1 MEIYE
6 SGKKDKS
13 EIIEELRKRGRT
25 FKNTTIGHYLSIIK
39 SSRQMDSN
47 DSSSSTDIV
56 SHNSINDNDRHVQEQ
71 DSKVALET
79 QEEPTPQIQTETGNE
94 NIQGLAETTEKQV
107 ELPKETF
114 RSPVQSD
121 QIIRAENKFSLEG
134 IKADLQPESE
144 IMSKSYMDD
153 YKPIA
158 DPNKKLIPV
167 KLFRIGA
174 FNGDLTAAVMS
185 TDKIKKATNGY
196 EMAQKEIDM
205 INEDTKEILENRLKL
220 IDSEFGDF
228 INLGLGYATLF
239 FKTIVHKIKNPQ
251 VKEIIEDEI
260 KEAEDK
266 IVNEIESAKK
276 QLKTE
281 SGEIIEV
288 DSIDKV
294 KEENLLCQNC
304 SLKKIFKHSMCKDCY
319 FKAEILKGQ
328 DEFNK

>member
-153 YKPIA
+153 YKPVA
-158 DPNKKLIPV
+158 DPNKK
-167 KLFRIGA
+167 
-174 FNGDLTAAVMS
+174 FNS
-185 TDKIKKATNGY
+185 
-196 EMAQKEIDM
+196 
-205 INEDTKEILENRLKL
+205 
-220 IDSEFGDF
+220 S
-228 INLGLGYATLF
+228 
-239 FKTIVHKIKNPQ
+239 
-251 VKEIIEDEI
+251 
-260 KEAEDK
+260 
-266 IVNEIESAKK
+266 
-276 QLKTE
+276 
-281 SGEIIEV
+281 
-288 DSIDKV
+288 
-294 KEENLLCQNC
+294 
-304 SLKKIFKHSMCKDCY
+304 
-319 FKAEILKGQ
+319 
-328 DEFNK
+328 